1 MTSFTKSVS
10 VKKETSETEYWLEL
24 AQGADLIALDR
35 KRGAVTRDSRAAG
48 DICGERP
55 DSKIKPLPPHSAIRI
70 PHSAFLLSYLWRA
83 AGQQNHVVDPHSA
96 IRIPHSAFSA
106 GDICGE
112 RPDSKITPLTPIPQ
126 SAIHIPHFLLRSPQY
141 PAPDDRCTQSAIS
154 LQRRFRAWTESPIHP
169 ITWSRLFPSKK
180 L

>member
-55 DSKIKPLPPHSAIRI
+55 DSKITSLTP
-70 PHSAFLLSYLWRA
+70 
-83 AGQQNHVVDPHSA
+83 
-96 IRIPHSAFSA
+96 IPHSAFSA